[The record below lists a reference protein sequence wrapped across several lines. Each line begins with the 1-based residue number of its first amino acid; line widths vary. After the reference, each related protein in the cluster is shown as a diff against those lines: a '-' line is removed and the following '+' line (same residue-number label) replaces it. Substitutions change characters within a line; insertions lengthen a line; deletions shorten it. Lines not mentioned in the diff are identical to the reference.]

1 MKTPPQIPALCVRNF
16 GPIKTGFEEN
26 DGFLY
31 FPDITMFC
39 GPQGSGKST
48 LAKLYS
54 TCSWI
59 EKNAFRNKG
68 FVKSPSLDTASF
80 RSAAAWQG
88 LDDCFRDKTEIDFFG
103 PYLSFRYA
111 NGKIIV
117 FSVSLA
123 PEYRVPKILYMPA
136 ERNIA
141 SVVRDAP
148 GIKTLPPPLQELIVE
163 FETSKQRI
171 PLLRLPVNGFAYR
184 FDRKRNE
191 SWIVNGR
198 GTDSS
203 QTHLEF
209 ASSGLQSMV
218 PLLLVA
224 ESTMIDILSGSR
236 TMRQFGRSP
245 SEVLQF
251 RKRLEQLVEESSA
264 GDTPSGE
271 TGILN
276 LLAPSTR
283 FINIVEEPEQ
293 NLFPPAQDAVMNR
306 LLEITNEIAGNQLV
320 ASTHSPYLVN
330 HLVLSAKAAELYRR
344 LPGKGSALF
353 RKLKRI
359 VPPESAIGIER
370 MALYETS
377 EDGSVSRLAVRD
389 GVFGDDNDLNEFLGN
404 WNKKFEKLLDIE
416 DDLSDEN

>member
-1 MKTPPQIPALCVRNF
+1 MKTPPQIPSLCVRNF
-16 GPIKTGFEEN
+16 GPIKSGFHEN

-31 FPDITMFC
+31 FPDVTVFC

-59 EKNAFRNKG
+59 EKNAFRNRGLTKRTL
-68 FVKSPSLDTASF
+68 LDMASF
-80 RSAAAWQG
+80 RSSIAWQG
-88 LDDCFRDKTEIDFFG
+88 LDDCFQTGTEIVFRG
-103 PYLSFRYA
+103 RYLSFRYA
-111 NGKIIV
+111 LGKLT
-117 FSVSLA
+117 SVATADDDS
-123 PEYRVPKILYMPA
+123 YSVPKILYMPA

-148 GIKTLPPPLQELIVE
+148 GIKTLPQPLQELIVE
-163 FETSKQRI
+163 FEVAKHQI
-171 PLLRLPVNGFAYR
+171 PFIRLPVNGFAFR
-184 FDRKRNE
+184 FDRQRNE

-198 GTDSS
+198 GSNSS
-203 QTHLEF
+203 QTHLEL

-224 ESTMIDILSGSR
+224 ESIESEVRSGIPR
-236 TMRQFGRSP
+236 KFGRSP
-245 SEVLQF
+245 SEVLRF
-251 RKRLEQLVEESSA
+251 RKRLEQLVEGSD
-264 GDTPSGE
+264 GDDSDSDSD
-271 TGILN
+271 IL
-276 LLAPSTR
+276 R
-283 FINIVEEPEQ
+283 FLSLNARFVNIVEEPEQ

-344 LPGKGSALF
+344 LPGKESALF

-359 VPPESAIGIER
+359 VPPESAIGIDR
-370 MALYETS
+370 MALYETD

-416 DDLSDEN
+416 DGLSDGN